1 MRNNRLY
8 VCTYMQTYKVIT
20 PVANNHHNTY
30 ADDFF
35 ASRLTGARSVLM
47 AKLVRMCA
55 AARLGQRLTPVDG
68 VG

>member
-1 MRNNRLY
+1 M
-8 VCTYMQTYKVIT
+8 IT

-47 AKLVRMCA
+47 AKLVRMGVCRSETGA
-55 AARLGQRLTPVDG
+55 AFDAR
-68 VG
+68 